1 VKDVLFLI
9 GELAELRK
17 TYPQL
22 QFVLVG
28 AVLDRRVYQQVL
40 EAESEYEW
48 FHFAGEVPLTEMKA
62 WYDWSDVVL
71 NTSISEGQSSALLEA
86 MMLGKLVMARTNAGN
101 ESVVTDG
108 RNGFLFEDSSQ
119 FL

>member
-1 VKDVLFLI
+1 
-9 GELAELRK
+9 
-17 TYPQL
+17 
-22 QFVLVG
+22 
-28 AVLDRRVYQQVL
+28 
-40 EAESEYEW
+40 
-48 FHFAGEVPLTEMKA
+48 
-62 WYDWSDVVL
+62 
-71 NTSISEGQSSALLEA
+71 LEA